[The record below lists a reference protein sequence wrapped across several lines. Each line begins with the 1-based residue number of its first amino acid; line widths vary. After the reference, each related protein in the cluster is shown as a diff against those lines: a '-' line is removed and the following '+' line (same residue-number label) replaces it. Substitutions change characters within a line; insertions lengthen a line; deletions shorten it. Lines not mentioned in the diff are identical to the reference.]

1 MNNNEQKQNIAYSDF
16 EKLDLRIARIVTA
29 ETIQASEKLIKLS
42 LDVGGESRQIV
53 SGIKR
58 QYSPEELV
66 GKYIVI
72 VANLE
77 PRKFMG
83 EESRGMLLAAGDD
96 ERLTL
101 IIPETEMDSGTRVR

>member
-1 MNNNEQKQNIAYSDF
+1 MDNNGQKQNITYSDF
-16 EKLDLRIARIVTA
+16 EKLDLRIAKIVAA
-29 ETIQASEKLIKLS
+29 EAIPTSEKLIKLS

-53 SGIKR
+53 AGIKK
-58 QYSPEELV
+58 QYTPEEIV

-77 PRKFMG
+77 PRKLMG

-96 ERLTL
+96 ERFAL
-101 IIPETEMDSGTRVR
+101 IIPEKEVNSGTCVR